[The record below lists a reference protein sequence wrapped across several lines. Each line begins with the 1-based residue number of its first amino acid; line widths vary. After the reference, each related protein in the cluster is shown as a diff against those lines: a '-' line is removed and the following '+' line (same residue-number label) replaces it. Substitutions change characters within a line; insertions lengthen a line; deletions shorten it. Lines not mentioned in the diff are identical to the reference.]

1 MTEKDELSRQ
11 EGSYD
16 LTIDTIGITAVK
28 AAKSFMRKF
37 ITIQSHLH
45 NKKDSRE
52 DQISQSGHPVM
63 RLMNRF

>member
-1 MTEKDELSRQ
+1 MTDQDEKSRQ
-11 EGSYD
+11 QGSYD

-45 NKKDSRE
+45 NKKDQRE
-52 DQISQSGHPVM
+52 DQIS
-63 RLMNRF
+63 

>member
-1 MTEKDELSRQ
+1 MTEQDELSRQ
-11 EGSYD
+11 QGSYE

-45 NKKDSRE
+45 NKKETRE
-52 DQISQSGHPVM
+52 DQVS
-63 RLMNRF
+63 

>member
-1 MTEKDELSRQ
+1 MTTKDEESRQ
-11 EGSYD
+11 LGAYD

-45 NKKDSRE
+45 NKKD
-52 DQISQSGHPVM
+52 
-63 RLMNRF
+63 